1 MSNISYL
8 ISMNKLKNYIAGQ
21 WLEGNGEG
29 IELRNAVNG
38 ELVAISDT
46 DGINFEEALDY
57 GRTVGYKNLSSMT
70 FYDRGEMLKK
80 VALYL
85 LERKKKYYELSYKT
99 GATHADSWVDIEG
112 GFGTFFTYSGLAK
125 RMLPNTPFWV
135 DGDMQKISANGT
147 HLGTHILTPSEG
159 VSVQINAYNFPV
171 WGMLEKLSTSL
182 LAGVPSIVK
191 PATPGSYLT
200 NAVFQDMIESGLLPE
215 GAIQL
220 VCGEPGNILD
230 FVQDGDSVL
239 FTGSAYTGR
248 KLKSLP
254 SIAGNAVRFNMEA
267 DSLNASILGLDA
279 KPGTPEFDLFIK
291 EVRNEM
297 TTKAGQKCTAIRRII
312 VPENL
317 VGDVQNALSKALDQ
331 TKIGNPLNRE
341 TRMGS
346 IVGKKE
352 LEVLN
357 QKIEKLK
364 SETELIYDG
373 KHQLLD
379 ADFESGAFFT
389 PKVFYNDR
397 PFDKNISH
405 ELEAFGPVSTL
416 MPYRDADEAAA
427 LAKKGKGS
435 LVSSIISHD
444 DKFIA
449 DTAWKIASSHGRIFV
464 LSRANAK
471 ESTGHGSPLPTL
483 MHGGPGRAGGGEEMG
498 GLNGLHF
505 FLQKTAIQGSP
516 DVLTAI
522 TKIYTQGAEKK
533 FSDKHPFQKYFEE
546 IEVGDSLETAGR
558 TVTEADIVN
567 FSNVSWDH
575 FYAHTDATSL
585 NETIF
590 DKVVAHGYFILSAA
604 AGLFVSGKKG
614 PVIANYGLENCS
626 FFKPVYA
633 GDTITVYLTAKEKI
647 NRGVKGRN
655 VPSGVVK
662 WLVEVVNQREETVCV
677 ATILTLVAKK
687 SPFVNLK
694 VNSIKKILNDLTEN
708 SERRFGEMSPQM
720 MVEHLEEVT
729 RNSTNTL
736 NASDFETIP
745 PEHLEALQDWLYT
758 DKKIRPG
765 AQYPLLKEGE
775 KPALRHKN
783 LDTAKEEL
791 LAAIKEFNIY
801 FRENPQAEHYHPKF
815 GMLNREMWELFQRKH
830 FTHHL
835 EQFNLI

>member
-1 MSNISYL
+1 M
-8 ISMNKLKNYIAGQ
+8 KLKNYIAGN
-21 WLEGNGEG
+21 WIEGSGEG
-29 IELRNAVNG
+29 IKLLNAVNG

-46 DGINFEEALDY
+46 EGINFEEALHY
-57 GRTVGYKNLSSMT
+57 GRTVGYKNLSAMT

-80 VALYL
+80 IALYL

-99 GATHADSWVDIEG
+99 GATHVDSWVDIEG

-135 DGDMQKISANGT
+135 DGEIQKISANGT

-171 WGMLEKLSTSL
+171 WGMMEKLSTSL
-182 LAGVPSIVK
+182 LAGVPSVIK

-200 NAVFQDMIESGLLPE
+200 QAVFQDMIESGLLPE
-215 GAIQL
+215 GALQL
-220 VCGEPGNILD
+220 VAGEPGNILD
-230 FVQDGDSVL
+230 YVQDGDSVL

-312 VPENL
+312 VPEHL

-341 TRMGS
+341 TRMGA

-352 LEVLN
+352 LEVLKGKIN
-357 QKIEKLK
+357 QLK

-373 KHQLLD
+373 QHELLD
-379 ADFESGAFFT
+379 ADFESGAFMS
-389 PKVFYNDR
+389 PKVFYNDQ
-397 PFDKNISH
+397 PFEKNISH
-405 ELEAFGPVSTL
+405 EVEAFGPVSTL
-416 MPYRDADEAAA
+416 MPYKDAEEAAA
-427 LAKKGKGS
+427 LAKRGKGS
-435 LVSSIISHD
+435 LVGSIVSHD
-444 DKFIA
+444 EKFVA
-449 DTAWKIASSHGRIFV
+449 ETSWKMASAHGRIFV
-464 LSRANAK
+464 LNRDNAK

-516 DVLTAI
+516 DILTAI
-522 TKIYTQGAEKK
+522 TKIYTQGADKK
-533 FSDKHPFQKYFEE
+533 YSDKHPFQKYFEE
-546 IEVGDSLETAGR
+546 VEIGDSLETAGR

-585 NETIF
+585 TGTIF
-590 DKVVAHGYFILSAA
+590 DQPVAHGYFILSAA

-614 PVIANYGLENCS
+614 PVIANYGLENAS

-655 VPSGVVK
+655 IPSGVVK
-662 WLVEVVNQREETVCV
+662 WLVEVVNQREEVVCV
-677 ATILTLVAKK
+677 ATILTLVAKQ
-687 SPFVNLK
+687 SPFLDLK
-694 VNSIKKILNDLTEN
+694 FNTVRKLLNGLSEN
-708 SERRFGEMSPQM
+708 SERKFGIMSPQM
-720 MVEHLEEVT
+720 MVEHLEEVVRKGLEIT
-729 RNSTNTL
+729 D
-736 NASDFETIP
+736 AKDFEQIP
-745 PEHLEALQDWLYT
+745 EEQTEKLQDWLYT
-758 DKKIRPG
+758 NNKIRPG

-775 KPALRHKN
+775 TPVLRHKN
-783 LDTAKEEL
+783 LDMAKEAL
-791 LAAIKEFNIY
+791 LNSLKEFQIY
-801 FRENPQAEHYHPKF
+801 YRENPHAQHYHTKF
-815 GMLNREMWELFQRKH
+815 GMLNKEMWELFQRKH
-830 FTHHL
+830 FTHHF
-835 EQFNLI
+835 EQFGLI

>member
-1 MSNISYL
+1 M
-8 ISMNKLKNYIAGQ
+8 KLKNYIAGK
-21 WLEGNGEG
+21 WIEGSGEG
-29 IELRNAVNG
+29 IKLLNAVNG

-46 DGINFEEALDY
+46 EGINFEEALHY
-57 GRTVGYKNLSSMT
+57 GRTVGYKNLSAMT

-80 VALYL
+80 IALYL

-99 GATHADSWVDIEG
+99 GATHVDSWVDIEG

-135 DGDMQKISANGT
+135 DGEIQKISANGT

-171 WGMLEKLSTSL
+171 WGMMEKLSTSL
-182 LAGVPSIVK
+182 LAGVPSVIK

-200 NAVFQDMIESGLLPE
+200 QAVFQDMIESGLLPE
-215 GAIQL
+215 GALQL
-220 VCGEPGNILD
+220 VAGEPGNILD
-230 FVQDGDSVL
+230 YVQDGDSVL

-279 KPGTPEFDLFIK
+279 KPGTPEFDLYIK

-312 VPENL
+312 VPEHL

-341 TRMGS
+341 TRMGA

-352 LEVLN
+352 LEVLKGKIN
-357 QKIEKLK
+357 QLK

-373 KHQLLD
+373 QHELLD
-379 ADFESGAFFT
+379 ADFESGAFMS
-389 PKVFYNDR
+389 PKVFYNDQ
-397 PFDKNISH
+397 PFEKNISH
-405 ELEAFGPVSTL
+405 EVEAFGPVSTL
-416 MPYRDADEAAA
+416 MPYKDAEEAAA
-427 LAKKGKGS
+427 LAKRGKGS
-435 LVSSIISHD
+435 LVGSIVSHD
-444 DKFIA
+444 EKFVA
-449 DTAWKIASSHGRIFV
+449 ETSWKMASAHGRIFV
-464 LSRANAK
+464 LNRDNAK

-516 DVLTAI
+516 DILTAI
-522 TKIYTQGAEKK
+522 TKIYTQGADKK
-533 FSDKHPFQKYFEE
+533 YSDKHPFQKYFEE
-546 IEVGDSLETAGR
+546 VEIGDSLETAGR

-585 NETIF
+585 TGTIF
-590 DKVVAHGYFILSAA
+590 DQPVAHGYFILSAA

-614 PVIANYGLENCS
+614 PVIANYGLENAS

-655 VPSGVVK
+655 IPSGVVK
-662 WLVEVVNQREETVCV
+662 WLVEVVNQREEVVCV
-677 ATILTLVAKK
+677 ATILTLVAKQ
-687 SPFVNLK
+687 SPFLDLK
-694 VNSIKKILNDLTEN
+694 FNTVRKLLNGLSEN
-708 SERRFGEMSPQM
+708 SEKKFGIMSPQM
-720 MVEHLEEVT
+720 MVEHLEEVVRKGLEIT
-729 RNSTNTL
+729 D
-736 NASDFETIP
+736 AKDFEQIP
-745 PEHLEALQDWLYT
+745 EEQTEKLQDWLYT
-758 DKKIRPG
+758 NNKIRPG
-765 AQYPLLKEGE
+765 AQYPLLKESE
-775 KPALRHKN
+775 TPVLRHKN
-783 LDTAKEEL
+783 LDMAKEAL
-791 LAAIKEFNIY
+791 LNSLKEFQIY
-801 FRENPQAEHYHPKF
+801 YRENPHAQHYHTKF
-815 GMLNREMWELFQRKH
+815 GMLNKEMWELFQRKH
-830 FTHHL
+830 FTHHF
-835 EQFNLI
+835 EQFGLI

>member
-1 MSNISYL
+1 M
-8 ISMNKLKNYIAGQ
+8 KLKNYISGQ
-21 WLEGNGEG
+21 WIEGNGHE
-29 IELRNAVNG
+29 IPLYNAVNG

-46 DGINFEEALDY
+46 SGLDFEEALHF
-57 GRTVGYKNLSSMT
+57 GRTTGYKNLSSMT

-80 VALYL
+80 IALYL

-99 GATHADSWVDIEG
+99 GATHIDSWVDIEG

-135 DGDMQKISANGT
+135 DGETQKISANGT

-182 LAGVPSIVK
+182 LAGVPAVVK
-191 PATPGSYLT
+191 PSPYSSYLT
-200 NAVFQDMIESGLLPE
+200 NEVFKDMIESGYLPE
-215 GAIQL
+215 GAVQL
-220 VCGEPGNILD
+220 ICGEPGNILD
-230 FVQDGDSVL
+230 FVKDGDSVV
-239 FTGSAYTGR
+239 FTGSANTGR
-248 KLKSLP
+248 KLKALP
-254 SIAGNAVRFNMEA
+254 SISGNAVRFNMEA
-267 DSLNASILGLDA
+267 DSLNCSILGLDA

-291 EVRNEM
+291 EVKNEM

-331 TKIGNPLNRE
+331 TKIGNPLSRE
-341 TRMGS
+341 TKMGS
-346 IVGKKE
+346 IVGKE
-352 LEVLN
+352 QMQILE
-357 QKIEKLK
+357 EKVNLLK
-364 SETELIYDG
+364 AETELIYDG
-373 KHQLLD
+373 KHDLVE
-379 ADFESGAFFT
+379 ANYENGAFFT
-389 PKVFYNDR
+389 PKVFYNDK
-397 PFDKNISH
+397 PFEKNISH
-405 ELEAFGPVSTL
+405 ELEAFGPVSTI
-416 MPYRDADEAAA
+416 MPYKDAEEAAA
-427 LAKKGKGS
+427 LAKRGKGS
-435 LVSSIISHD
+435 LVGSIVSHD
-444 DKFIA
+444 EKFVA
-449 DTAWKIASSHGRIFV
+449 ETSWKMASSHGRIFV
-464 LSRANAK
+464 LNRDNAK

-522 TKIYTQGAEKK
+522 TKVYTQGAEKK

-546 IEVGDSLETAGR
+546 VEVGDSLETAGR

-585 NETIF
+585 NGTIF
-590 DKVVAHGYFILSAA
+590 DKTVAHGYFILSAA

-614 PVIANYGLENCS
+614 PVIANYGLENAS

-655 VPSGVVK
+655 IPSGVVK
-662 WLVEVVNQREETVCV
+662 WLVEVVNQREEVVCV

-687 SPFVNLK
+687 SPF
-694 VNSIKKILNDLTEN
+694 IELNRRNIQKLLNGLTEN
-708 SERRFGEMSPQM
+708 TKPNWGKMTAQQM
-720 MVEHLEEVT
+720 LEHLET
-729 RNSTNTL
+729 TL
-736 NASDFETIP
+736 LYSIGEPEAEKCFTPE
-745 PEHLEALQDWLYT
+745 EHLEKYQDSLYNHRKMPKDFPAPFLPEDGT
-758 DKKIRPG
+758 LPE
-765 AQYPLLKEGE
+765 LKY
-775 KPALRHKN
+775 KN
-783 LDTAKEEL
+783 LEQAKEKFLENL
-791 LAAIKEFNIY
+791 QKYQIY
-801 FRENPQAEHYHPKF
+801 YRENPEAEHMHFVF
-815 GMLNREMWELFQRKH
+815 GKLNKEMMELMHRKH
-830 FTHHL
+830 FTHHF

>member
-1 MSNISYL
+1 M
-8 ISMNKLKNYIAGQ
+8 KLKNYIAGH
-21 WLEGNGEG
+21 WIEGTGNE
-29 IELRNAVNG
+29 IPLYNAVNG
-38 ELVAISDT
+38 ELVAVSDT
-46 DGINFEEALDY
+46 EGLDFQQALDY

-80 VALYL
+80 VAMYL

-135 DGDMQKISANGT
+135 DGDTQKISANGT
-147 HLGTHILTPSEG
+147 FLGTHILTPSEG

-171 WGMLEKLSTSL
+171 WGMLEKLSTSI
-182 LAGVPSIVK
+182 LAGVPSVVK

-200 NAVFQDMIESGLLPE
+200 NAVFSDMIESGILPE

-230 FVQDGDSVL
+230 YVQDGDSVL
-239 FTGSAYTGR
+239 FTGSASTGK

-254 SIAGNAVRFNMEA
+254 SVSTNAVRFNMEA

-317 VGDVQNALSKALDQ
+317 VGEVQNALSKALDQ
-331 TKIGNPLNRE
+331 TKIGNPLSRE

-352 LEVLN
+352 MEVL
-357 QKIEKLK
+357 QEKINLLK
-364 SETELIYDG
+364 GETELIYDG
-373 KHQLLD
+373 KHELVD
-379 ADFESGAFFT
+379 ADYESGAFMS
-389 PKVFYNDR
+389 PKVFYNDK
-397 PFDKNISH
+397 PFEKNCSH
-405 ELEAFGPVSTL
+405 EVEAFGPVSTI
-416 MPYRDADEAAA
+416 MPYTDAEEAAA
-427 LAKKGKGS
+427 LAKRGKGS
-435 LVSSIISHD
+435 LVGSIISYD
-444 DKFIA
+444 EKFVA
-449 DTAWKIASSHGRIFV
+449 ETSWKMASSHGRIFV
-464 LSRANAK
+464 LNRDSAK

-516 DVLTAI
+516 DILTAI
-522 TKIYTQGAEKK
+522 TKIYQQGADKK
-533 FSDKHPFQKYFEE
+533 YSDNHPFNKYFEE
-546 IEVGDSLETAGR
+546 VEIGDSLETAGR

-585 NETIF
+585 NGTIF
-590 DKVVAHGYFILSAA
+590 DKTVAHGYFILSAA

-614 PVIANYGLENCS
+614 PVIANYGLENAS

-647 NRGVKGRN
+647 NKGVKGRN
-655 VPSGVVK
+655 IPSGVVK
-662 WLVEVVNQREETVCV
+662 WLVEVVNQRDEIVCV
-677 ATILTLVAKK
+677 ATILTLVAKQ
-687 SPFVNLK
+687 SPFIQLQTK
-694 VNSIKKILNDLTEN
+694 SIQKMLNGLTEN
-708 SERRFGEMSPQM
+708 SERKFGRMSPQM
-720 MVEHLEEVT
+720 MVEHLEEVL
-729 RNSTNTL
+729 RNGFGTL
-736 NASDFETIP
+736 EPTDFPEIP
-745 PEHLEALQDWLYT
+745 ADKLELLQDWIYT
-758 DKKIRPG
+758 DQKIRPG

-775 KPALRHKN
+775 ELQLRFKN
-783 LDTAKEEL
+783 LTEAKEKL
-791 LAAIKEFNIY
+791 LETLKEFLIY
-801 FRENPQAEHYHPKF
+801 YRENPQAEHFHPRF
-815 GMLNREMWELFQRKH
+815 GMLNKEMMELFHRKH
-830 FTHHL
+830 FTHHF
-835 EQFNLI
+835 EQFNLV

>member
-1 MSNISYL
+1 M
-8 ISMNKLKNYIAGQ
+8 KLKNYLYGQ
-21 WLEGNGEG
+21 WIEGSGEE
-29 IELRNAVNG
+29 IKLHNAVNG
-38 ELVAISDT
+38 DLVAIADT
-46 DGINFEEALDY
+46 GGLNFEQALDY

-135 DGDMQKISANGT
+135 DGDTQKISANGT
-147 HLGTHILTPSEG
+147 FLGTHILTPSEG

-171 WGMLEKLSTSL
+171 WGMMEKLSTSL

-200 NAVFQDMIESGLLPE
+200 NAVFSDIIESGILPE

-220 VCGEPGNILD
+220 VCGEPGNLLD
-230 FVQDGDSVL
+230 YIQDGDSVL
-239 FTGSAYTGR
+239 FTGSATTGR

-254 SIAGNAVRFNMEA
+254 SIAQNAVRFNMEA
-267 DSLNASILGLDA
+267 DSLNCSILGLDA

-291 EVRNEM
+291 EVRNEI

-317 VGDVQNALSKALDQ
+317 IGDVQQALSKALDQ

-346 IVGKKE
+346 LVGKQQYQ
-352 LEVLN
+352 EVMDKVNL
-357 QKIEKLK
+357 LK
-364 SETELIYDG
+364 AETELIYDG
-373 KHQLLD
+373 NHELLD
-379 ADFESGAFFT
+379 ADYESGAFMS
-389 PKVFYNDR
+389 PKLFYNDK
-397 PFDKNISH
+397 PFDKVVSH
-405 ELEAFGPVSTL
+405 NVEAFGPVSTL
-416 MPYRDADEAAA
+416 MPYKDAEEAAA
-427 LAKKGKGS
+427 LAKMGKGS
-435 LVSSIISHD
+435 LVGSIISHD
-444 DKFIA
+444 EKFVA
-449 DTAWKIASSHGRIFV
+449 DTSWRMAASHGRIFV
-464 LSRANAK
+464 LNRDNAK

-498 GLNGLHF
+498 GLKGLHF

-516 DVLTAI
+516 DMLTAI
-522 TKIYTQGAEKK
+522 TKVYQQGATQM
-533 FSDKHPFQKYFEE
+533 FSDRHPFRKYFEE
-546 IEVGDSLETAGR
+546 VEIGDSLETAGR

-585 NETIF
+585 NGTIF
-590 DKVVAHGYFILSAA
+590 DKPVAHGYFILSAA

-614 PVIANYGLENCS
+614 PVIANYGLENAA

-647 NRGVKGRN
+647 NKGVKGRN
-655 VPSGVVK
+655 IPSGVVK
-662 WLVEVVNQREETVCV
+662 WLVEVVNQRDEIVCV

-687 SPFVNLK
+687 SPFIELSQKEIKRVLNNLTD
-694 VNSIKKILNDLTEN
+694 S
-708 SERRFGEMSPQM
+708 SERVFGEMSPQL
-720 MVEHLEEVT
+720 MVEHLEEVME
-729 RNSTNTL
+729 NSMGKL
-736 NASDFETIP
+736 DSKDFPEIP
-745 PEHLEALQDWLYT
+745 EQKAILLQDWIYT
-758 DKKIRPG
+758 SEKIRPG
-765 AQYPLLKEGE
+765 AKYPLLKEGE
-775 KPALRHKN
+775 APTLKYKN
-783 LDTAKEEL
+783 LEEAKEKL
-791 LAAIKEFNIY
+791 LEALKAYHIY
-801 FRENPQAEHYHPKF
+801 YRENPTAEHFHPRF
-815 GMLNREMWELFQRKH
+815 GVLNKEMMELFHRKH
-830 FTHHL
+830 FTHHF
-835 EQFNLI
+835 EQFGLL

>member
-1 MSNISYL
+1 MT
-8 ISMNKLKNYIAGQ
+8 KLKNYISGH
-21 WLEGNGEG
+21 WIEGSGNY
-29 IELRNAVNG
+29 IPLYNAVNG

-46 DGINFEEALDY
+46 EGIDFEQALDY

-80 VALYL
+80 LALYL
-85 LERKKKYYELSYKT
+85 LERKKKYYDLSYKT

-135 DGDMQKISANGT
+135 DGDTQKISANGT
-147 HLGTHILTPSEG
+147 FLGTHILTPSEG

-171 WGMLEKLSTSL
+171 WGMMEKLSTSL

-200 NAVFQDMIESGLLPE
+200 NAVFQDIIESGILPE

-239 FTGSAYTGR
+239 FTGSASTGK

-254 SIAGNAVRFNMEA
+254 SVSKNAVRFNMEA

-291 EVRNEM
+291 EVRTEM

-331 TKIGNPLNRE
+331 TKIGNPLSRE

-346 IVGKKE
+346 IVGKNE
-352 LEVLN
+352 MAVL
-357 QKIEKLK
+357 QEKINLLK
-364 SETELIYDG
+364 AETELIYDG
-373 KHQLLD
+373 KHELVD
-379 ADFESGAFFT
+379 ASYENGAFIS
-389 PKVFYNDR
+389 PKVFYNDK
-397 PFDKNISH
+397 PFEKNISH
-405 ELEAFGPVSTL
+405 EVEAFGPVSTL
-416 MPYRDADEAAA
+416 MPYRDSEEAAA
-427 LAKKGKGS
+427 LAKRGKGS
-435 LVSSIISHD
+435 LVGSIISHD
-444 DKFIA
+444 EKFVA
-449 DTAWKIASSHGRIFV
+449 ETSWKMASSHGRIFV
-464 LSRANAK
+464 LNRDNAK

-516 DVLTAI
+516 DILTAI
-522 TKIYTQGAEKK
+522 TKIYQQGADKK
-533 FSDKHPFQKYFEE
+533 YSDKHPFNKYFEE
-546 IEVGDSLETAGR
+546 VEIGDSLETAGR

-585 NETIF
+585 NGTIF
-590 DKVVAHGYFILSAA
+590 DKTVAHGYFILSAA

-614 PVIANYGLENCS
+614 PVIANYGLENAS

-647 NRGVKGRN
+647 NKGVKGRN
-655 VPSGVVK
+655 IPSGVVK
-662 WLVEVVNQREETVCV
+662 WLVEVVNQRDEIVCV
-677 ATILTLVAKK
+677 ATILTLVAKQ
-687 SPFVNLK
+687 SPFIQLQAK
-694 VNSIKKILNDLTEN
+694 SIQKMLNGLSEN
-708 SERRFGEMSPQM
+708 SERKFGMMSPQL
-720 MVEHLEEVT
+720 MVEHLEEVL
-729 RNSTNTL
+729 RNGFGSL
-736 NASDFETIP
+736 QASDFAEIP
-745 PEHLEALQDWLYT
+745 ADKLELLQDWIYT
-758 DKKIRPG
+758 DQKIRPG

-775 KPALRHKN
+775 EPQLRYKN
-783 LDTAKEEL
+783 LTEAKEKL
-791 LAAIKEFNIY
+791 LETLKEFLIY
-801 FRENPQAEHYHPKF
+801 YRENPQAEHFHPRF
-815 GMLNREMWELFQRKH
+815 GMLNKEMMELFHRKH
-830 FTHHL
+830 FTHHF
-835 EQFNLI
+835 EQFGLI

>member
-1 MSNISYL
+1 M
-8 ISMNKLKNYIAGQ
+8 KLKNFIHGEWQ
-21 WLEGNGEG
+21 EGNGTG
-29 IELRNAVNG
+29 IPLFNAVNG
-38 ELVAISDT
+38 EQVAISDT
-46 DGINFEEALDY
+46 EGINFEQALDY
-57 GRTVGYKNLSSMT
+57 GRKVGYKNLSSMT

-135 DGDMQKISANGT
+135 DGDTQKLSANGT
-147 HLGTHILTPSEG
+147 FLGTHILTPSEG

-182 LAGVPSIVK
+182 LAGVPAIVK
-191 PATPGSYLT
+191 PSPFGSYLT
-200 NAVFQDMIESGLLPE
+200 NAVFQDMIESGALPE

-230 FVQDGDSVL
+230 YVQDGDSVL
-239 FTGSAYTGR
+239 FTGSASTGK

-254 SIAGNAVRFNMEA
+254 SVSNNSVRFNMEA
-267 DSLNASILGLDA
+267 DSLNCSILGLEA

-291 EVRNEM
+291 EVRNEI

-317 VGDVQNALSKALDQ
+317 IGEVQNALSKALDQ
-331 TKIGNPLNRE
+331 TKIGNPLSRE

-346 IVGKKE
+346 LVGKQQYD
-352 LEVLN
+352 EVVR
-357 QKIEKLK
+357 KINILK
-364 SETELIYDG
+364 SENELIYDG
-373 KHQLLD
+373 KHELVD
-379 ADFESGAFFT
+379 ADYEKGAFMSPKLFLNDSPFT
-389 PKVFYNDR
+389 
-397 PFDKNISH
+397 KNIAH
-405 ELEAFGPVSTL
+405 DVEAFGPVSTL
-416 MPYRDADEAAA
+416 MPYKDAEEAAA
-427 LAKKGKGS
+427 LAKRGKGS
-435 LVSSIISHD
+435 LVGSIVSHD
-444 DKFIA
+444 EKFVA
-449 DTAWKIASSHGRIFV
+449 ETSWKMASQHGRIFV
-464 LSRANAK
+464 LNRDNAK

-516 DVLTAI
+516 DILSAI
-522 TKIYTQGAEKK
+522 TKIYQQGAAQN
-533 FSDKHPFQKYFEE
+533 FSDKHPFRSYFEE
-546 IEVGDSLETAGR
+546 VQIGDSLETAGR

-575 FYAHTDATSL
+575 FYAHTDSTSL
-585 NETIF
+585 NGTIF
-590 DKVVAHGYFILSAA
+590 DKTVAHGYFILSAA

-614 PVIANYGLENCS
+614 PVIANYGLENAN

-655 VPSGVVK
+655 IPSGVVK
-662 WLVEVVNQREETVCV
+662 WLVEVVNQREETVCI

-687 SPFVNLK
+687 STFIDLNLK
-694 VNSIKKILNDLTEN
+694 TIEKSLKNLTES
-708 SERRFGEMSPQM
+708 SERQFGSMIPQQ
-720 MVEHLEEVT
+720 MVEHLEDVLKNGFGDLKAEH
-729 RNSTNTL
+729 
-736 NASDFETIP
+736 FPEIP
-745 PEHLEALQDWLYT
+745 AEQLEKLQDWLYT
-758 DKKIRPG
+758 DKEIRFG
-765 AQYPLLKEGE
+765 AKYPLLKEGE
-775 KPALRHKN
+775 EILLKHKN
-783 LDTAKEEL
+783 LEQAKEKLQETL
-791 LAAIKEFNIY
+791 KEFLIY
-801 FRENPQAEHYHPKF
+801 YRENPLAEHFHPRF
-815 GMLNREMWELFQRKH
+815 GQLNKEMMELFQRKH
-830 FTHHL
+830 FTHHFK
-835 EQFNLI
+835 QFGLI

>member
-1 MSNISYL
+1 M
-8 ISMNKLKNYIAGQ
+8 KLKNYISGQ
-21 WLEGNGEG
+21 WIEGNGHE
-29 IELRNAVNG
+29 IPLYNAVNG

-46 DGINFEEALDY
+46 SGLDFEEALHF
-57 GRTVGYKNLSSMT
+57 GRTIGYKNLSSMT

-80 VALYL
+80 IALYL

-99 GATHADSWVDIEG
+99 GATHVDSWVDIEG

-135 DGDMQKISANGT
+135 DGETQKISANGT

-182 LAGVPSIVK
+182 LAGVPAVVK
-191 PATPGSYLT
+191 PSPYSSYLT
-200 NAVFQDMIESGLLPE
+200 NEVFKDMIESGYLPE
-215 GAIQL
+215 GAVQL
-220 VCGEPGNILD
+220 ICGEPGNILD
-230 FVQDGDSVL
+230 FVKDGDSVV
-239 FTGSAYTGR
+239 FTGSANTGR
-248 KLKSLP
+248 KLKALP
-254 SIAGNAVRFNMEA
+254 SISGNAVRFNMEA
-267 DSLNASILGLDA
+267 DSLNCSILGLDA

-291 EVRNEM
+291 EVNNEM

-331 TKIGNPLNRE
+331 TKIGNPLSRE
-341 TRMGS
+341 TKMGS
-346 IVGKKE
+346 IVGKE
-352 LEVLN
+352 QMQILE
-357 QKIEKLK
+357 EKVNLLK
-364 SETELIYDG
+364 AETEIIYDG
-373 KHQLLD
+373 KHDLVE
-379 ADFESGAFFT
+379 ANYENGAFFT
-389 PKVFYNDR
+389 PKVFYNDK
-397 PFDKNISH
+397 PFEKNISH
-405 ELEAFGPVSTL
+405 ELEAFGPVSTI
-416 MPYRDADEAAA
+416 MPYKDAEEAAA
-427 LAKKGKGS
+427 LAKRGKGS
-435 LVSSIISHD
+435 LVGSIVSHD
-444 DKFIA
+444 EKFVA
-449 DTAWKIASSHGRIFV
+449 ETSWKMASSHGRIFV
-464 LSRANAK
+464 LNRDNAK

-522 TKIYTQGAEKK
+522 TKVYTQGAEKK

-546 IEVGDSLETAGR
+546 VEVGDSLETAGR

-585 NETIF
+585 NGTIF
-590 DKVVAHGYFILSAA
+590 DKTVAHGYFILSAA

-614 PVIANYGLENCS
+614 PVIANYGLENAS

-655 VPSGVVK
+655 IPSGVVK
-662 WLVEVVNQREETVCV
+662 WLVEVVNQREEVVCV

-687 SPFVNLK
+687 SPF
-694 VNSIKKILNDLTEN
+694 IELNRRNIQKLLNGLTEN
-708 SERRFGEMSPQM
+708 TKPNWGKMTAQQM
-720 MVEHLEEVT
+720 LEHLET
-729 RNSTNTL
+729 
-736 NASDFETIP
+736 TILYSIS
-745 PEHLEALQDWLYT
+745 ELEAEKCFTPEEYLEKYQDSLYNHRKMPKDFPAPFLPEDGT
-758 DKKIRPG
+758 LPE
-765 AQYPLLKEGE
+765 LKY
-775 KPALRHKN
+775 KN
-783 LDTAKEEL
+783 LEQAKEKFLENL
-791 LAAIKEFNIY
+791 QKYQIY
-801 FRENPQAEHYHPKF
+801 YRENPEAEHMHFVF
-815 GMLNREMWELFQRKH
+815 GKLNKEMMELMHRKY
-830 FTHHL
+830 FTHHF
-835 EQFNLI
+835 EQFGLV

>member
-1 MSNISYL
+1 MK
-8 ISMNKLKNYIAGQ
+8 KLKNYIAGH
-21 WLEGNGEG
+21 WVEGNGEG
-29 IELRNAVNG
+29 IKLLNAVNG
-38 ELVAISDT
+38 ELVAVSDT
-46 DGINFEEALDY
+46 EGINFEEALHY

-135 DGDMQKISANGT
+135 DGDIQKISANGT

-171 WGMLEKLSTSL
+171 WGMMEKLSTSL

-200 NAVFQDMIESGLLPE
+200 NAVFQDMIESGILPE

-230 FVQDGDSVL
+230 YVQDGDSVL

-297 TTKAGQKCTAIRRII
+297 TTKAGQKCTAIRRIM
-312 VPENL
+312 VPEHL
-317 VGDVQNALSKALDQ
+317 IGGVQDALAKALDQ
-331 TKIGNPLNRE
+331 TKIGSPLNRE

-352 LEVLN
+352 LEVLH

-364 SETELIYDG
+364 AETELIYDG
-373 KHQLLD
+373 QHQLLD

-397 PFDKNISH
+397 PFDKNVSH
-405 ELEAFGPVSTL
+405 EVEAFGPVSTL
-416 MPYRDADEAAA
+416 MPYRDAEEAAT

-444 DKFIA
+444 DQFIA
-449 DTAWKIASSHGRIFV
+449 ETAWKIASSHGRIFV
-464 LSRANAK
+464 LNRDNAK

-516 DVLTAI
+516 DILTAI
-522 TKIYTQGAEKK
+522 TKIYTQGADKK

-546 IEVGDSLETAGR
+546 VEIGDSLETAGR

-585 NETIF
+585 NGTIF
-590 DKVVAHGYFILSAA
+590 EKTVAHGYFILSAA

-614 PVIANYGLENCS
+614 PVIANYGLENAS

-655 VPSGVVK
+655 IPSGVVK
-662 WLVEVVNQREETVCV
+662 WLVEVVNQREEVVCV

-687 SPFVNLK
+687 SAFINF
-694 VNSIKKILNDLTEN
+694 NFNEIKKTVNRLSEN
-708 SERRFGEMSPQM
+708 TPAKFGKMSPQM
-720 MVEHLEEVT
+720 MLEHLEEVL
-729 RNSTNTL
+729 RNAMGKLEPQN
-736 NASDFETIP
+736 FEQIP
-745 PEHLEALQDWLYT
+745 EDKLEKLQDWLYGEE
-758 DKKIRPG
+758 KIKPG
-765 AQYPLLKEGE
+765 AHYPLLKEGKE
-775 KPALRHKN
+775 IELRHKN
-783 LDTAKEEL
+783 FELAKTEFLEAL
-791 LAAIKEFNIY
+791 KEFQIYYRENAAAINFHPRFGHLNKE
-801 FRENPQAEHYHPKF
+801 
-815 GMLNREMWELFQRKH
+815 MMELFQRKH
-830 FTHHL
+830 FTHHF
-835 EQFNLI
+835 EQFGLI

>member
-1 MSNISYL
+1 MT
-8 ISMNKLKNYIAGQ
+8 KLKNYISGH
-21 WLEGNGEG
+21 WIEGSGNE
-29 IELRNAVNG
+29 IPLYNAVNG

-46 DGINFEEALDY
+46 EGIDFEQALDY

-80 VALYL
+80 LALYL
-85 LERKKKYYELSYKT
+85 LERKKKYYDLSYKT

-135 DGDMQKISANGT
+135 DGDTQKISANGT
-147 HLGTHILTPSEG
+147 FLGTHILTPSEG

-171 WGMLEKLSTSL
+171 WGMMEKLSTSL

-200 NAVFQDMIESGLLPE
+200 NAVFQDMIESGILPE

-230 FVQDGDSVL
+230 YVQDGDSVL
-239 FTGSAYTGR
+239 FTGSASTGK

-254 SIAGNAVRFNMEA
+254 SVSKNAVRFNMEA

-291 EVRNEM
+291 EVRTEM

-317 VGDVQNALSKALDQ
+317 VGDVQSALSKALDQ
-331 TKIGNPLNRE
+331 TKIGNPLSRE

-346 IVGKKE
+346 IVGKNE
-352 LEVLN
+352 MAVL
-357 QKIEKLK
+357 QEKINLLK
-364 SETELIYDG
+364 AETELIYDG
-373 KHQLLD
+373 KHELVD
-379 ADFESGAFFT
+379 ASYENGAFIS
-389 PKVFYNDR
+389 PKVLYNDK
-397 PFDKNISH
+397 PFEKNISH
-405 ELEAFGPVSTL
+405 EVEAFGPVSTL

-427 LAKKGKGS
+427 LAKRGKGS
-435 LVSSIISHD
+435 LVGSIISHD
-444 DKFIA
+444 EKFVA
-449 DTAWKIASSHGRIFV
+449 ETSWKMASSHGRIFV
-464 LSRANAK
+464 LNRDNAK

-516 DVLTAI
+516 DILTAI
-522 TKIYTQGAEKK
+522 TKIYQQGADKK
-533 FSDKHPFQKYFEE
+533 YSDKHPFNKYFEE
-546 IEVGDSLETAGR
+546 VEIGDSLETAGR

-585 NETIF
+585 NGTIF
-590 DKVVAHGYFILSAA
+590 DKTVAHGYFILSAA
-604 AGLFVSGKKG
+604 AGLFVSGKKS
-614 PVIANYGLENCS
+614 PVIANYGLENAS

-647 NRGVKGRN
+647 NKGVKGRN
-655 VPSGVVK
+655 IPSGVVK
-662 WLVEVVNQREETVCV
+662 WLVEVVNQRDEIVCV
-677 ATILTLVAKK
+677 ATILTLVAKQ
-687 SPFVNLK
+687 SPFIDLK
-694 VNSIKKILNDLTEN
+694 VRNIQKTLNGLTEN
-708 SERRFGEMSPQM
+708 SDRKFGMMSPQL
-720 MVEHLEEVT
+720 MVEHLEEVL
-729 RNSTNTL
+729 RNGFGSL
-736 NASDFETIP
+736 QASDFPEIP
-745 PEHLEALQDWLYT
+745 ADKLELLQDWIYT
-758 DKKIRPG
+758 DQKIRPG

-775 KPALRHKN
+775 EPQLRYKN
-783 LDTAKEEL
+783 LTEAKEKL
-791 LAAIKEFNIY
+791 LETLKEFLIY
-801 FRENPQAEHYHPKF
+801 YRENPQAEHFHPRF
-815 GMLNREMWELFQRKH
+815 GMLNKEMMELFHRKH
-830 FTHHL
+830 FTHHF
-835 EQFNLI
+835 EQFGLI

>member
-1 MSNISYL
+1 M
-8 ISMNKLKNYIAGQ
+8 KLKNYIQGQ
-21 WLEGNGEG
+21 WIEGNGAEVP
-29 IELRNAVNG
+29 LHNAVTG

-46 DGINFEEALDY
+46 GGINFEEALHY

-80 VALYL
+80 IALYL

-135 DGDMQKISANGT
+135 DGDTQKISANGT
-147 HLGTHILTPSEG
+147 FLGTHILTPSEG

-182 LAGVPSIVK
+182 LAGVPAVVK
-191 PATPGSYLT
+191 PAVPGSYLT
-200 NAVFQDMIESGLLPE
+200 NAVFSDMIESGLLPE
-215 GAIQL
+215 GALQL

-230 FVQDGDSVL
+230 YVQDGDSVL
-239 FTGSAYTGR
+239 FTGSAATGK

-254 SIAGNAVRFNMEA
+254 SVAGNAVRFNLEA

-317 VGDVQNALSKALDQ
+317 VGEVQQALSKALDQ

-352 LEVLN
+352 QATLHEQIN
-357 QKIEKLK
+357 KLK
-364 SETELIYDG
+364 AETELIYDG
-373 KHQLLD
+373 QHELLD
-379 ADFESGAFFT
+379 ADYDSGAFVS
-389 PKVFYNDR
+389 PKLFYNDK
-397 PFDKNISH
+397 PFEKNVSH
-405 ELEAFGPVSTL
+405 EVEAFGPVSTL
-416 MPYRDADEAAA
+416 MPYRDAEEAAA
-427 LAKKGKGS
+427 LAKRGKGS
-435 LVSSIISHD
+435 LVGSIISRD
-444 DKFIA
+444 EKFVA
-449 DTAWKIASSHGRIFV
+449 ETSWKMATSHGRIFI
-464 LSRANAK
+464 LNRDNAK

-505 FLQKTAIQGSP
+505 FLQKTAVQGSP
-516 DVLTAI
+516 DMLTAV
-522 TKIYTQGAEKK
+522 TKIYQPGATYQ
-533 FSDKHPFQKYFEE
+533 FSDKHPFNKYFEE
-546 IEVGDSLETAGR
+546 VEVGDSLETAGR

-567 FSNVSWDH
+567 FANVSWDH
-575 FYAHTDATSL
+575 FYAHTDSTSL
-585 NETIF
+585 NGTIF
-590 DKVVAHGYFILSAA
+590 EKVVAHGYFVLSAA

-614 PVIANYGLENCS
+614 PVIANYGLENAS

-647 NRGVKGRN
+647 NKGVKGRN
-655 VPSGVVK
+655 VPSGVIK
-662 WLVEVVNQREETVCV
+662 WLVEVVNQREEVVCV

-687 SPFVNLK
+687 SGFMPLSVAAVKNALS
-694 VNSIKKILNDLTEN
+694 NLTES
-708 SERRFGEMSPQM
+708 SERTFGEMTPQL
-720 MVEHLEEVT
+720 MVEHIEEVV
-729 RNSTNTL
+729 RNGMGQL
-736 NASDFETIP
+736 KPEDFPAIP
-745 PEHLEALQDWLYT
+745 EEKLEKLQDWLYT
-758 DKKIRPG
+758 EDEIQPG
-765 AQYPLLKEGE
+765 AKYPLLQEGE
-775 KPALRHKN
+775 TMQPKYKN
-783 LDTAKEEL
+783 LDQAKEKL
-791 LAAIKEFNIY
+791 LEAVKEYNVHY
-801 FRENPQAEHYHPKF
+801 RENPSAETYHPRF
-815 GMLNREMWELFQRKH
+815 GMLNKEMSELFQRKH
-830 FTHHL
+830 FTHHFK
-835 EQFNLI
+835 QFGLV

>member
-1 MSNISYL
+1 M
-8 ISMNKLKNYIAGQ
+8 KLKNYIAGQ
-21 WLEGNGEG
+21 WIEGTGNG
-29 IELRNAVNG
+29 ISLHNAVNG

-46 DGINFEEALDY
+46 QGINFEEALQY

-80 VALYL
+80 MALYL
-85 LERKKKYYELSYKT
+85 LERKKKYYEISYKT

-135 DGDMQKISANGT
+135 DGDTQKISANGT
-147 HLGTHILTPSEG
+147 FLGTHILTPSEG

-191 PATPGSYLT
+191 PATPTSYLT
-200 NAVFQDMIESGLLPE
+200 HAVFEDMIESGILPE

-220 VCGEPGNILD
+220 ICGSAGNMLE
-230 FVQDGDSVL
+230 FMKDGDSVL
-239 FTGSAYTGR
+239 FTGSASTGK
-248 KLKSLP
+248 KLKSMP
-254 SIAGNAVRFNMEA
+254 SIAQNSVRFNMEA
-267 DSLNASILGLDA
+267 DSLNCSILGLDA

-317 VGDVQNALSKALDQ
+317 IGDVQNSLSKALDQ
-331 TKIGNPLNRE
+331 VKIGNPLNRE

-352 LEVLN
+352 MEVLES
-357 QKIEKLK
+357 KIQLLK
-364 SETELIYDG
+364 AETELIYDG
-373 KHQLLD
+373 KHELVD
-379 ADFESGAFFT
+379 ADYGNGAFIS
-389 PKVFYNDR
+389 PKVFYNDK
-397 PFDKNISH
+397 PFEKNASH
-405 ELEAFGPVSTL
+405 EVEAFGPVSTI
-416 MPYRDADEAAA
+416 MPYKDAEEAAA
-427 LAKKGKGS
+427 LAKLGKGS
-435 LVSSIISHD
+435 LVGSIISYD
-444 DKFIA
+444 EKFVA
-449 DTAWKIASSHGRIFV
+449 ETSWKMASSHGRIFV
-464 LSRANAK
+464 LNRDNAK

-498 GLNGLHF
+498 GLKGLHF

-516 DVLTAI
+516 DILTAI
-522 TKIYTQGAEKK
+522 TKIYQQGATQN
-533 FSDKHPFQKYFEE
+533 FSDKHPFRKYFEE
-546 IEVGDSLETAGR
+546 VEIGDSLETAGR

-585 NETIF
+585 NGTIF
-590 DKVVAHGYFILSAA
+590 DKTVAHGYFILSAA

-614 PVIANYGLENCS
+614 PVIANYGLENAS

-633 GDTITVYLTAKEKI
+633 GDTITVYLTAKEKV
-647 NRGVKGRN
+647 NKGVKGRN
-655 VPSGVVK
+655 IPSGVVK
-662 WLVEVVNQREETVCV
+662 WLVEVVNQRNEIVCV

-687 SPFVNLK
+687 SPFVDLK
-694 VNSIKKILNDLTEN
+694 TKEIQKILNNLTEN
-708 SERRFGEMSPQM
+708 SERKFGLMTPQL
-720 MVEHLEEVT
+720 MVEHLEEVL
-729 RNSTNTL
+729 RNGFGQL
-736 NASDFETIP
+736 NPSDFPEIP
-745 PEHLEALQDWLYT
+745 ADKLELLQDWIYT
-758 DKKIRPG
+758 NQKIRPG

-775 KPALRHKN
+775 EPQLRFKN
-783 LDTAKEEL
+783 LTEAKEKL
-791 LAAIKEFNIY
+791 LETLKEFLIY
-801 FRENPQAEHYHPKF
+801 YRENPQAEHYHPRY
-815 GMLNREMWELFQRKH
+815 GMLNKEMMELFHRKH
-830 FTHHL
+830 FTHHF
-835 EQFNLI
+835 EQFNLV

>member
-1 MSNISYL
+1 M
-8 ISMNKLKNYIAGQ
+8 KLKNYISGQ
-21 WLEGNGEG
+21 WTEGNGHE
-29 IELRNAVNG
+29 IPLYNAVNG

-46 DGINFEEALDY
+46 SGLDFEEALHF
-57 GRTVGYKNLSSMT
+57 GRTIGYKNLSSMT

-80 VALYL
+80 IALYL

-99 GATHADSWVDIEG
+99 GATHVDSWVDIEG

-135 DGDMQKISANGT
+135 DGETQKISANGT

-182 LAGVPSIVK
+182 LAGVPAVVK
-191 PATPGSYLT
+191 PSPYSSYLT
-200 NAVFQDMIESGLLPE
+200 NEVFKDMIESGYLPE
-215 GAIQL
+215 GAVQL

-230 FVQDGDSVL
+230 FVKDGDSVV
-239 FTGSAYTGR
+239 FTGSANTGR
-248 KLKSLP
+248 KLKALP
-254 SIAGNAVRFNMEA
+254 SISGNAVRFNMEA
-267 DSLNASILGLDA
+267 DSLNCSILGLDA

-291 EVRNEM
+291 EVKNEM

-331 TKIGNPLNRE
+331 TKIGNPLSRE
-341 TRMGS
+341 TKMGS
-346 IVGKKE
+346 IVGKE
-352 LEVLN
+352 QMQILE
-357 QKIEKLK
+357 EKVNLLK
-364 SETELIYDG
+364 AETELIYDG
-373 KHQLLD
+373 KLD
-379 ADFESGAFFT
+379 LVEANYENGAFFT
-389 PKVFYNDR
+389 PKVFYNDK
-397 PFDKNISH
+397 PFEKNISH
-405 ELEAFGPVSTL
+405 ELEAFGPVSTI
-416 MPYRDADEAAA
+416 MPYKDAEEAAA
-427 LAKKGKGS
+427 LAKRGKGS
-435 LVSSIISHD
+435 LVGSIVSHD
-444 DKFIA
+444 EKFVA
-449 DTAWKIASSHGRIFV
+449 ETSWKMASSHGRIFV
-464 LSRANAK
+464 LNRDNAK

-516 DVLTAI
+516 DILTAI
-522 TKIYTQGAEKK
+522 TKVYTQGAEKK

-546 IEVGDSLETAGR
+546 VEVGDSLETAGR

-585 NETIF
+585 NGTIF
-590 DKVVAHGYFILSAA
+590 DKTVAHGYFILSAA

-614 PVIANYGLENCS
+614 PVIANYGLENAS

-655 VPSGVVK
+655 IPSGVVK
-662 WLVEVVNQREETVCV
+662 WLVEVVNQREEVVCV
-677 ATILTLVAKK
+677 ATILSLVAKK
-687 SPFVNLK
+687 SPF
-694 VNSIKKILNDLTEN
+694 IELNRRNIQKLLNNLTESTKPN
-708 SERRFGEMSPQM
+708 WGKMTAQQM
-720 MVEHLEEVT
+720 LEHLETTLLYSIGEPEVENCFT
-729 RNSTNTL
+729 P
-736 NASDFETIP
+736 E
-745 PEHLEALQDWLYT
+745 EHLEKYQDSLYNHRKMPKDFPAPFLPEDGT
-758 DKKIRPG
+758 LPE
-765 AQYPLLKEGE
+765 LKY
-775 KPALRHKN
+775 KN
-783 LDTAKEEL
+783 LEQAKEKFLEKL
-791 LAAIKEFNIY
+791 QKYQIY
-801 FRENPQAEHYHPKF
+801 YRENPEAEHMHFVF
-815 GMLNREMWELFQRKH
+815 GKLNKEMMELMHRKH
-830 FTHHL
+830 FTHHF

>member
-1 MSNISYL
+1 M
-8 ISMNKLKNYIAGQ
+8 KLKNYISGH
-21 WLEGNGEG
+21 WIEGSGNEVP
-29 IELRNAVNG
+29 LYNAVNG

-46 DGINFEEALDY
+46 EGLDFEAALDY
-57 GRTVGYKNLSSMT
+57 GRTVGYRNLSSMT

-85 LERKKKYYELSYKT
+85 LERKKKYYDLSYKT
-99 GATHADSWVDIEG
+99 GATHSDSWVDIEG

-135 DGDMQKISANGT
+135 DGDTQKLSANGT
-147 HLGTHILTPSEG
+147 FLGTHILTPSEG

-200 NAVFQDMIESGLLPE
+200 NAVFQDMIESGILPE

-230 FVQDGDSVL
+230 YVQDGDSVL
-239 FTGSAYTGR
+239 FTGSASTGK

-254 SIAGNAVRFNMEA
+254 SVSSNSVRFNMEA
-267 DSLNASILGLDA
+267 DSLNCSILGLDA

-291 EVRNEM
+291 EVRTEM

-312 VPENL
+312 VPGNL

-331 TKIGNPLNRE
+331 TKIGNPLSRE

-352 LEVLN
+352 MAVL
-357 QKIEKLK
+357 QEKIELLK
-364 SETELIYDG
+364 AETELIYDG
-373 KHQLLD
+373 KHELVD
-379 ADFESGAFFT
+379 ADYETGAFMT
-389 PKVFYNDR
+389 PKVFYNDK
-397 PFDKNISH
+397 PFEKSISH
-405 ELEAFGPVSTL
+405 EVEAFGPVSTL
-416 MPYRDADEAAA
+416 MPYKDVDEAAA
-427 LAKKGKGS
+427 LAKRGKGS
-435 LVSSIISHD
+435 LVGSIISRD
-444 DKFIA
+444 EKFVA
-449 DTAWKIASSHGRIFV
+449 ETSWKMASSHGRIFV
-464 LSRANAK
+464 LNRDNAK

-516 DVLTAI
+516 DILTAI
-522 TKIYTQGAEKK
+522 TKVYQQGSTPTY
-533 FSDKHPFQKYFEE
+533 SDKHPFIKYFEE
-546 IEVGDSLETAGR
+546 VEIGDSLETAGR

-567 FSNVSWDH
+567 FGNVSWDH
-575 FYAHTDATSL
+575 FYAHTDSTSL
-585 NETIF
+585 NGTIF
-590 DKVVAHGYFILSAA
+590 DQTVAHGYFILSAA

-614 PVIANYGLENCS
+614 PVIANYGLENAS

-633 GDTITVYLTAKEKI
+633 GDTITFYLTAKERI
-647 NRGVKGRN
+647 NKGVKGRN

-687 SPFVNLK
+687 SPF
-694 VNSIKKILNDLTEN
+694 IKIDYKDFAKRLNNLTEK
-708 SERRFGEMSPQM
+708 SVPQWGQMSAQQM
-720 MVEHLEEVT
+720 LEHLET
-729 RNSTNTL
+729 TMKYSTGEL
-736 NASDFETIP
+736 ETSECKTP
-745 PEHLEALQDWLYT
+745 EEHLEKYQDSLYNFRKMPK
-758 DKKIRPG
+758 DFPAPFLEDGKLPE
-765 AQYPLLKEGE
+765 LKY
-775 KPALRHKN
+775 KN
-783 LDTAKEEL
+783 LDEAKTHFIESV
-791 LAAIKEFNIY
+791 KNYQIY
-801 FRENPQAEHYHPKF
+801 YRENPDAEHLHFVF
-815 GMLNREMWELFQRKH
+815 GKLNKEMMELFHQKH
-830 FTHHL
+830 VTHHF
-835 EQFNLI
+835 EQFGLFTS

>member
-1 MSNISYL
+1 M
-8 ISMNKLKNYIAGQ
+8 KLKNYIAGN
-21 WLEGNGEG
+21 WIEGSGEG
-29 IELRNAVNG
+29 IKLLNAVNG

-46 DGINFEEALDY
+46 EGINFEEALHY
-57 GRTVGYKNLSSMT
+57 GRTVGYKNLSAMT

-80 VALYL
+80 IALYL

-99 GATHADSWVDIEG
+99 GATHVDSWVDIEG

-135 DGDMQKISANGT
+135 DGEIQKISANGT

-171 WGMLEKLSTSL
+171 WGMMEKLSTSL
-182 LAGVPSIVK
+182 LAGVPSVIK

-200 NAVFQDMIESGLLPE
+200 QAVFQDMIESGLLPE
-215 GAIQL
+215 GALQL
-220 VCGEPGNILD
+220 VAGEPGNILD
-230 FVQDGDSVL
+230 YVQDGDSVL

-312 VPENL
+312 VPEHL

-341 TRMGS
+341 TRMGA

-352 LEVLN
+352 LEVLKG
-357 QKIEKLK
+357 KINELK

-373 KHQLLD
+373 QHELLD
-379 ADFESGAFFT
+379 ADFESGAFMS
-389 PKVFYNDR
+389 PKVFYNDQ
-397 PFDKNISH
+397 PFEKNISH
-405 ELEAFGPVSTL
+405 EVEAFGPVSTL
-416 MPYRDADEAAA
+416 MPYKDAEEAAA
-427 LAKKGKGS
+427 LAKRGKGS
-435 LVSSIISHD
+435 LVGSIVSHD
-444 DKFIA
+444 EKFVA
-449 DTAWKIASSHGRIFV
+449 ETSWKMASAHGRIFV
-464 LSRANAK
+464 LNRDNAK

-516 DVLTAI
+516 DILTAI
-522 TKIYTQGAEKK
+522 TKIYTQGADKK
-533 FSDKHPFQKYFEE
+533 YSDKHPFQKYFEE
-546 IEVGDSLETAGR
+546 VEIGDSLETAGR

-585 NETIF
+585 TGTIF
-590 DKVVAHGYFILSAA
+590 DQPVAHGYFILSAA

-614 PVIANYGLENCS
+614 PVIANYGLENAS

-655 VPSGVVK
+655 IPSGVVK
-662 WLVEVVNQREETVCV
+662 WLVEVVNQREEVVCV
-677 ATILTLVAKK
+677 ATILTLVAKQ
-687 SPFVNLK
+687 SPFLDLK
-694 VNSIKKILNDLTEN
+694 FNTVRKLLNGLSEN
-708 SERRFGEMSPQM
+708 SEKKFGIMSPQM
-720 MVEHLEEVT
+720 MVEHLEEVV
-729 RNSTNTL
+729 RKGFENTD
-736 NASDFETIP
+736 AKDFEQIP
-745 PEHLEALQDWLYT
+745 EEQTEKLQDWLYT
-758 DKKIRPG
+758 NMKIRPG

-775 KPALRHKN
+775 TPVLRHKN
-783 LDTAKEEL
+783 LDMAKEAL
-791 LAAIKEFNIY
+791 LNSLKEFQIY
-801 FRENPQAEHYHPKF
+801 YRENPHAQHYHTKF
-815 GMLNREMWELFQRKH
+815 GMLNKEMWELFQRKH
-830 FTHHL
+830 FTHHF
-835 EQFNLI
+835 EQFGLI

>member
-1 MSNISYL
+1 M
-8 ISMNKLKNYIAGQ
+8 KLKNYIAGK
-21 WLEGNGEG
+21 WIEGSGEG
-29 IELRNAVNG
+29 IKLLNAVNG

-46 DGINFEEALDY
+46 EGINFEEALHY
-57 GRTVGYKNLSSMT
+57 GRTVGYKNLSAMT

-80 VALYL
+80 IALYL

-99 GATHADSWVDIEG
+99 GATHVDSWVDIEG

-135 DGDMQKISANGT
+135 DGEIQKISANGT

-171 WGMLEKLSTSL
+171 WGMMEKLSTSL
-182 LAGVPSIVK
+182 LAGVPSVIK

-200 NAVFQDMIESGLLPE
+200 QAVFQDMIESGLLPE
-215 GAIQL
+215 GALQL
-220 VCGEPGNILD
+220 VAGEPGNILD
-230 FVQDGDSVL
+230 YVQDGDSVL

-312 VPENL
+312 VPEHL

-341 TRMGS
+341 TRMGA

-352 LEVLN
+352 LEVLKGKIN
-357 QKIEKLK
+357 QLK

-373 KHQLLD
+373 QHELLD
-379 ADFESGAFFT
+379 ADFESGAFMS
-389 PKVFYNDR
+389 PKVFYNDQ
-397 PFDKNISH
+397 PFEKNISH
-405 ELEAFGPVSTL
+405 EVEAFGPVSTL
-416 MPYRDADEAAA
+416 MPYKDAEEAAA
-427 LAKKGKGS
+427 LAKRGKGS
-435 LVSSIISHD
+435 LVGSIVSHD
-444 DKFIA
+444 EKFVA
-449 DTAWKIASSHGRIFV
+449 ETSWKMASAHGRIFV
-464 LSRANAK
+464 LNRDNAK

-516 DVLTAI
+516 DILTAI
-522 TKIYTQGAEKK
+522 TKIYTQGADKK
-533 FSDKHPFQKYFEE
+533 YSDKHPFQKYFEE
-546 IEVGDSLETAGR
+546 VEIGDSLETAGR

-585 NETIF
+585 TGTIF
-590 DKVVAHGYFILSAA
+590 DQPVAHGYFILSAA

-614 PVIANYGLENCS
+614 PVIANYGLENAS

-655 VPSGVVK
+655 IPSGVVK
-662 WLVEVVNQREETVCV
+662 WLVEVVNQREEVVCV
-677 ATILTLVAKK
+677 ATILTLVAKQ
-687 SPFVNLK
+687 SPFLDLK
-694 VNSIKKILNDLTEN
+694 FNTVRKLLNGLSEN
-708 SERRFGEMSPQM
+708 SEKKFGIMSPQM
-720 MVEHLEEVT
+720 MVEHLEEVVRKGLEIT
-729 RNSTNTL
+729 D
-736 NASDFETIP
+736 AKDFEQIP
-745 PEHLEALQDWLYT
+745 EEQTEKLQDWLYT
-758 DKKIRPG
+758 NNKIRPG

-775 KPALRHKN
+775 TPVLRHKN
-783 LDTAKEEL
+783 LDMAKEAL
-791 LAAIKEFNIY
+791 LNSLKEFQIY
-801 FRENPQAEHYHPKF
+801 YRENPHAQHYHTKF
-815 GMLNREMWELFQRKH
+815 GMLNKEMWELFQRKH
-830 FTHHL
+830 FTHHF
-835 EQFNLI
+835 EQFGLI